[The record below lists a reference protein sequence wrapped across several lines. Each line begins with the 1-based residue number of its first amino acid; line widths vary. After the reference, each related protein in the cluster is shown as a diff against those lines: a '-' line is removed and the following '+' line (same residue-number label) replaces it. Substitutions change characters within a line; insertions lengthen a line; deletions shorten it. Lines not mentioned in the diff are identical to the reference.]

1 MNCIQ
6 NFLWSLNQKVCMRA
20 ALTAVPAVLLRLPT
34 VSEADLSA
42 MAVEVEV
49 SHQYFI
55 TCLCHGTGGSKGAV
69 WQNGIWHESAHEAK
83 VCHLFHSLWKNKMA
97 PIDIHRLLLNI
108 YGECTVDVSTV
119 RQWVVRFSSDNSNSG
134 MSPLVQ
140 IFMSIA
146 CRFLFITGKNAQLV
160 VVTVLKNSVL

>member
-34 VSEADLSA
+34 VSEADVSA

-97 PIDIHRLLLNI
+97 PIDIHRLLWNA
-108 YGECTVDVSTV
+108 YG
-119 RQWVVRFSSDNSNSG
+119 NSG
-134 MSPLVQ
+134 CEHCEAAGGVSAVVTATWGHLHR
-140 IFMSIA
+140 
-146 CRFLFITGKNAQLV
+146 CRFWRVQHAGSCITYENA
-160 VVTVLKNSVL
+160 

>member
-34 VSEADLSA
+34 VSEADVSA

-97 PIDIHRLLLNI
+97 PIDIHGHFLNI
-108 YGECTVDVSTV
+108 SGDQAVLQHSEVL
-119 RQWVVRFSSDNSNSG
+119 VVHFSSDSG
-134 MSPLVQ
+134 APPSVQ
-140 IFMSIA
+140 IFRKAS
-146 CRFLFITGKNAQLV
+146 CSSRSSLV
-160 VVTVLKNSVL
+160 KMHS